1 MPLVLIIIVLPMAI
15 SASRRAE
22 ECGIEPAHPNQQ
34 LDEPCIRFF
43 LANRSV
49 PSIRIVI
56 SRPVRRAV
64 STLAGPQHHWQAP
77 KTLKGRAIAL
87 LVSDG
92 VACALI
98 EGLRRAVHK
107 EGARLKIVAPH
118 HRQRAPSMPPV
129 CVLSLL
135 P

>member
-43 LANRSV
+43 LPNRSV

-56 SRPVRRAV
+56 SRPVRRSRIDPRRPSA
-64 STLAGPQHHWQAP
+64 SLASAENLEGPCHCSAGQ
-77 KTLKGRAIAL
+77 
-87 LVSDG
+87 
-92 VACALI
+92 
-98 EGLRRAVHK
+98 
-107 EGARLKIVAPH
+107 
-118 HRQRAPSMPPV
+118 
-129 CVLSLL
+129 
-135 P
+135 